1 MNMNK
6 FRSEMK
12 IYAIITIGIMFF
24 INSQAISH
32 EFGLNNGELDW
43 FDYSKTYI
51 KIETKEDGVT
61 AVSFSELIKL
71 MPELAGTSINHIHL
85 VHLGK
90 AYSRYIID
98 DNGVIDNNS
107 KLIFYGRRPYGDTT
121 HWDFYASHEP
131 FFLYIDNTKEPQNYI
146 LTEDA
151 GQVTVTE
158 KADYRIHIQKE
169 TIYSLGSEFD
179 RPWAGSEVTA
189 SVTADSRTIM
199 GEGWYWT
206 VLNPSPNRP
215 IASFKTQIDINATGD
230 NSDEIR
236 LFAQYRTIQDSILN
250 AVPTLTYYDLR
261 LNINNEFK
269 DRDSITGYNSGTL
282 MGLMNGS
289 QASFGLNEIAFES
302 HQVYNTTNSQ
312 VGLQYLI
319 LEGTL
324 KTIAENGKSDFFTKS
339 PSTVRI
345 SGYQSNDIIA
355 LDTAERII
363 RFGKNQKQG
372 FVFGGGAQISKFTSI
387 VLNDT
392 KIYRMQNGI
401 HILYRKPGDSLATYL
416 YDEAFSSTLN
426 GVISQLPKGTEIVA
440 IVNSPNALQGNRN
453 EFAKLGAKSI
463 NNITA
468 GDIWS
473 FATVKD
479 DPNSVREFTQIQ
491 FANFSGF
498 IESNN
503 GIRYQAD
510 LNINTNKKVNI
521 LTHDL
526 KSAQNAQIRKIT
538 FKNLASSNRK
548 ANAIY
553 LTHENFTPEVE
564 RLAEFRTKTQGFEIQ
579 IIDVYDVYNEFNF
592 GKQSAYAIKKFL
604 KHAYDNWQ
612 SPKVRYLMLAGDATY
627 DPRKNYIDAVSN
639 MFVPTWGNPSSDWWY
654 GCLDG
659 EEDFVPE
666 ILTSRVPANTLT
678 QMRDYVDKAIVYDTI
693 PPNRWMKNVLFLTGG
708 DKVGQRRQFFN
719 MIWIDYED
727 KIINEGLCGSISYV
741 RKLDD
746 APSSG
751 FQGGEIRNE
760 INKGAMWTV
769 FIGHASA
776 QVFDMDGWAASNLNN
791 KDRYGILTTISC
803 NSGTFAE
810 PRLVFSRNE
819 QYLMQKEKGFV
830 CVFGSSTLGWVGEH
844 NFISSSMMDLLSDT
858 TKKVRNLAE
867 LLQHGKS
874 RMYPGALRQLWTLY
888 QFSMLGDPLIRVRHA
903 TDPDL
908 YLLQSDIRINS
919 EINPNISD
927 KDESISITGLLNNY
941 GIKASSNFALNLV
954 RTYKGVSDTLSYIY
968 NGLCNS
974 EDFSFDL
981 PIKSMSG
988 THTITIIAD
997 PDNNVY
1003 DLDRSNNQITFSVEV
1018 FGNKLLPIEPLA
1030 LWDVNS
1036 KTPKFRLIEP
1046 LSGAFDYEF
1055 QVLNPENGAILDYST
1070 TKEQS
1075 ANIVINETHIDYTP
1089 NTSLVVG
1096 DLYFLKSKRIEPNS
1110 DDNDFDILPFVSSSK
1125 SIDNQANWTL
1135 PFNDKLQLD
1144 DLEKLTVDNNQIS
1157 LKDSLFAFKIISVKG
1172 VSDDSGTRIIE
1183 PYIMMQV
1190 GDKVTADGPFD
1201 IGISVTVINS
1211 RAFPDSIVHRRF
1223 DTWGLESNE
1232 FNWRK
1237 DSASFRLVEFL
1248 RDSVSDDDF
1257 VMIGSCRSSF
1267 RLPVYFKVY
1276 EENPGY
1282 GSIDTLLAE
1291 FKKLGS
1297 LIGDTLDINL
1307 NNLGQNISFAMM
1319 GWRGAPVGSIPEGI
1333 NMDGDSVV
1341 VDGFITKFEPNG
1353 KMTSPNIGPALK
1365 WNNINING
1373 NLETTTADI
1382 NIKIYGLNKTNTP
1395 VLLVSSALKQY
1406 IDISSINAIEY
1417 PQIYFEVEFTAKAL
1431 SVQQYFSSAKTNL
1444 TSILVNYLPTAELAI
1459 VQSETKSDKESYIL
1473 GDLASMN
1480 VAVRNLSF
1488 RASADNVDAEVVVR
1502 KGGNETITYNYK
1514 IESIG
1519 ANETITTNMLIDTKE
1534 LDSLNSIFI
1543 NIDRDAKLNELY
1555 TFNNTASSSL
1565 RVGPDTEKP
1574 HIRLKFDGLD
1584 FVDGNYVSRQP
1595 VVEVHLF
1602 DNSKLSFDDA
1612 KLISVRINGF
1622 LHPYQRTIWHE
1633 FEPIS
1638 DGTDLKAIFRF
1649 MPDTL
1654 QYADASII
1662 VYFSDL
1668 EGNADTVEFTAKV
1681 MFYNANISVPN
1692 VVPNPATELTQIE
1705 FMYAAPAG
1713 GANVVISVF
1722 DLHGSEVRKIGQTL
1736 AVGLNKVQFDLRDN
1750 LGNILPTGV
1759 YFFIVN
1765 AEGNYY
1771 HEPQRGKIVI
1781 VR

>member
-1 MNMNK
+1 MNK
-6 FRSEMK
+6 FRGEMK
-12 IYAIITIGIMFF
+12 IFAIITIGFMIF
-24 INSQAISH
+24 INSQAIAH

-43 FDYSKTYI
+43 FDQSKTYL

-61 AVSFSELIKL
+61 AIPFSDLINL
-71 MPELAGTSINHIHL
+71 MPELAGASVNHIHL
-85 VHLGK
+85 VHQG
-90 AYSRYIID
+90 APYSRFIID
-98 DNGVIDNNS
+98 DNGIIDNNS
-107 KLIFYGRRPYGDTT
+107 KLIFYGRRAFGDTT
-121 HWDFYASHEP
+121 HWDYYASHEP
-131 FFLYIDNTKEPQNYI
+131 FFLYIDNSKEPQSYV

-158 KADYRIHIQKE
+158 KADFRIHIQKE
-169 TIYSLGSEFD
+169 TIYSLGSTFD
-179 RPWAGSEVTA
+179 RHWAGSEVAT

-206 VLNPSPNRP
+206 ILTPSPNRP
-215 IASFKTQIDINATGD
+215 ISSFKSQLNIYSTGD
-230 NSDEIR
+230 ASDEIS
-236 LFAQYRTIQDSILN
+236 LFAHYRTIQDTIQN
-250 AVPTLTYYDLR
+250 FVPTLTYYDLR
-261 LNINNEFK
+261 LNVNSEFK
-269 DRDSITGYNSGTL
+269 GRDSITGYKSGAIKGQ
-282 MGLMNGS
+282 MKGN
-289 QASFGLNEIAFES
+289 QIAFGLNEVAFEY
-302 HQVYNTTNSQ
+302 HQVYNTTNSPA
-312 VGLQYLI
+312 GLQYFL
-319 LEGTL
+319 LDGTL
-324 KTIAENGKSDFFTKS
+324 KTIADNGKSEFFVKN
-339 PSTVRI
+339 PSTLRV
-345 SGYQSNDIIA
+345 SGYHSNEIIA
-355 LDTAERII
+355 LDTTEKTI

-372 FVFGGGAQISKFTSI
+372 FVFGGGAQVSKFTSI
-387 VLNDT
+387 ALNDT
-392 KIYRMQNGI
+392 KIYRTQNGI
-401 HILYRKPGDSLATYL
+401 HLLYRKPGDSEATYV
-416 YDEAFSSTLN
+416 YDAAFSSTLN
-426 GVISQLPKGTEIVA
+426 GVISQLPNGSEVVA
-440 IVNSPNALQGNRN
+440 IVNSPNALQGNRD
-453 EFAKLGAKSI
+453 EFAKLGAKNI
-463 NNITA
+463 NNINA

-473 FATVKD
+473 FATVKGN
-479 DPNSVREFTQIQ
+479 PNSAREFTQTQ

-510 LNINTNKKVNI
+510 LNINTNRSVNI
-521 LTHDL
+521 LTRDL
-526 KSAQNAQIRKIT
+526 KSAPNAQIRKIT
-538 FKNLASSNRK
+538 FKNLASSDRK

-553 LTHENFTPEVE
+553 LTHENFTPEVK
-564 RLAEFRTKTQGFEIQ
+564 RLAEFRTKTQGFEIE
-579 IIDVYDVYNEFNF
+579 IVDIYDVYNEFNF

-612 SPKVRYLMLAGDATY
+612 SPKIRYLLIAGDATW
-627 DPRKNYIDAVSN
+627 DPRMNYVDAVSN
-639 MFVPTWGNPSSDWWY
+639 MYIPTWGNPSSDWWY

-659 EEDFVPE
+659 EEDYVPE
-666 ILTSRVPANTLT
+666 ILVGRVPANTLT
-678 QMRDYVDKAIVYDTI
+678 EMRDYVHKAIVYDTI

-708 DKVGQRRQFFN
+708 DSADERRKFYN
-719 MIWIDYED
+719 MIWNYYED
-727 KIINEGLCGSISYV
+727 YVINEGFCGVINYV

-819 QYLMQKEKGFV
+819 QYLMQKEKGFI
-830 CVFGSSTLGWVGEH
+830 CVFGSSTLGWVNEH
-844 NFISSSMMDLLSDT
+844 NHISSSMMELLSDT
-858 TKKVRNLAE
+858 TKRERNLAE
-867 LLQHGKS
+867 LLQHGKT
-874 RMYPGALRQLWTLY
+874 RMYTEDLRQLWTLY
-888 QFSMLGDPLIRVRHA
+888 QFSMLGDPLIRVRLG

-908 YLLQSDIRINS
+908 YLLKSDIRINS
-919 EINPNISD
+919 EVNPNISD
-927 KDESISITGLLNNY
+927 KDESISITGSLNNY
-941 GIKASSNFALNLV
+941 GIKVSTNFDLLLV
-954 RTYKGVSDTLSYIY
+954 RTYKGESDTLSYRF
-968 NGLCNS
+968 NDLCYS
-974 EDFSFDL
+974 EDFEFEL
-981 PIKSMSG
+981 PIKSMVG
-988 THTITIIAD
+988 IHTISIIAD

-1003 DLDRSNNQITFSVEV
+1003 DLDRSNNQITLSVEV
-1018 FGNKLLPIEPLA
+1018 FGNQLLPVEPLA

-1036 KTPKFRLIEP
+1036 DTPKFRLIEP
-1046 LSGAFDYEF
+1046 LNGTFDYEF
-1055 QVLNPENGAILDYST
+1055 QVVNPGNGAVLDYST

-1075 ANIVINETHIDYTP
+1075 DNIVINETHIDYSP
-1089 NTSLVVG
+1089 NVKLTAG
-1096 DLYFLKSKRIEPNS
+1096 GLYFLKSKRIEPNS
-1110 DDNDFDILPFVSSSK
+1110 DENDFVILPFISSGN
-1125 SIDNQANWTL
+1125 SIDNIANWTL
-1135 PFNDKLQLD
+1135 PFNDKLHLD
-1144 DLEKLTVDNNQIS
+1144 DLENLAVKNNQIS
-1157 LKDSLFAFKIISVKG
+1157 FKDSLLPVKIISVKG
-1172 VSDDSGTRIIE
+1172 VSDASGSRIIE

-1190 GDKVTADGPFD
+1190 GDKVTADGPYD

-1211 RAFPDSIVHRRF
+1211 KAFPDSIVHRRF
-1223 DTWGLESNE
+1223 DTWGLESSE
-1232 FNWRK
+1232 TNWQK

-1248 RDSVSDDDF
+1248 RDSISENDF

-1276 EENPGY
+1276 QDNPGH

-1307 NNLGQNISFAMM
+1307 NNMGQNISFAML
-1319 GWRGAPVGSIPEGI
+1319 GWRGAPIGSIPEGI

-1341 VDGFITKFEPNG
+1341 VEGFITKFERSGN
-1353 KMTSPNIGPALK
+1353 MTSPKIGPARK
-1365 WNNINING
+1365 WNNINISG

-1382 NIKIYGLNKTNTP
+1382 NIKVYGIDKTNTP
-1395 VLLVSSALKQY
+1395 VLLVSSALKPN
-1406 IDISSINAIEY
+1406 IDISSINASEH
-1417 PQIYFEVEFTAKAL
+1417 PHIYFEVDFVAKDL
-1431 SVQQYFSSAKTNL
+1431 TVQQYLSSAKTYL

-1459 VQSETKSDKESYIL
+1459 VQSETKSDRESYII
-1473 GDLASMN
+1473 GDMASMN
-1480 VAVRNLSF
+1480 VTVRNLSF
-1488 RASADNVDAEVVVR
+1488 RAAAENVDAEIVVR
-1502 KGGNETITYNYK
+1502 KGGNETITYDYK

-1519 ANETITTNMLIDTKE
+1519 ANEKIIRSMLIDTKE
-1534 LDSLNSIFI
+1534 LDSMNSIFI

-1555 TFNNTASSSL
+1555 TFNNTASTSL

-1584 FVDGNYVSRQP
+1584 FVDGSYISRQP
-1595 VVEVHLF
+1595 VVEVLLY
-1602 DNSKLSFDDA
+1602 DNSKLNFDDA
-1612 KLISVRINGF
+1612 ELISVRINGF

-1638 DGTDLKAIFRF
+1638 DDTDLKAILRF

-1662 VYFSDL
+1662 VYFADL
-1668 EGNADTVEFTAKV
+1668 EGNADTLEFTAKV
-1681 MFYNANISVPN
+1681 MLNNANISIPN

-1713 GANVVISVF
+1713 GANAVINVF
-1722 DLHGSEVRKIGQTL
+1722 DLHGREVRKIEQTL
-1736 AVGLNKVQFDLRDN
+1736 AVGLNKVQFNLRDN
-1750 LGNILPTGV
+1750 YGSILPTGV